1 MRPLSNPYAVRRHIT
16 VMFRLGA
23 QCLRTEP
30 ETLSP
35 VQAMTTVA
43 CHRLR
48 PKQGLH
54 IMDIVLLGTGA
65 LFFGVSFAYIKFCS
79 SI

>member
-23 QCLRTEP
+23 RCLRTEP

-35 VQAMTTVA
+35 AQLLTAVF

-48 PKQGLH
+48 AKQGLRT
-54 IMDIVLLGTGA
+54 MDIVLLSAGA